1 LRIAEGEFASPPST
15 TRIRKKT
22 MVSAVSSQAATLN
35 PLAYTALDGD
45 DNAKQPASNAAPTDS
60 ARGPATQVSLS
71 QDALDRLMAAFKQG
85 PDAAQQGLDT
95 WSQASED
102 RFQGQKQAMDHRVEL
117 MKINTQLRMLD
128 WREETNNSLASTIKS
143 MRESAI
149 KWQNTAPVPAEK
161 LSDAEISAI
170 LKKVAPRG
178 IDRSKIGG
186 ADTYS
191 FGDDGK
197 IYTFLKDGTAWVN
210 ESGVPTSE
218 EQKQRGTR
226 AFQDTMLYLSTR
238 IEYPSTSRADLIAK
252 RDALTDQ

>member
-1 LRIAEGEFASPPST
+1 
-15 TRIRKKT
+15 
-22 MVSAVSSQAATLN
+22 MVSAVSSQAATLS

-45 DNAKQPASNAAPTDS
+45 DNAKQPASNATSNDS
-60 ARGPATQVSLS
+60 DRGPATQVSLS

-85 PDAAQQGLDT
+85 PDATQQGLDAH
-95 WSQASED
+95 WQATSE
-102 RFQGQKQAMDHRVEL
+102 AMDRRVEL
-117 MKINTQLRMLD
+117 MKINAELRMLD
-128 WREETNNSLASTIKS
+128 WREKTNNSLASTIKS

-149 KWQNTAPVPAEK
+149 KWQNTTPVPAVQ

-178 IDRSKIGG
+178 IDPSKIGG

-210 ESGVPTSE
+210 EGGVPTSE
-218 EQKQRGTR
+218 EQKQRGYQ

-238 IEYPSTSRADLIAK
+238 IEYPSVSRADLIAK
-252 RDALTDQ
+252 RDALVGQ

>member
-1 LRIAEGEFASPPST
+1 
-15 TRIRKKT
+15 
-22 MVSAVSSQAATLN
+22 MVNAVSSQAATLN
-35 PLAYTALDGD
+35 PLAYTAFDGD
-45 DNAKQPASNAAPTDS
+45 DSFKQPASNAAPNDS
-60 ARGPATQVSLS
+60 DRGPATQVSLS
-71 QDALDRLMAAFKQG
+71 QDVLDRLMAAFKQG
-85 PDAAQQGLDT
+85 PDAAQQAMDT
-95 WSQASED
+95 WSQAGED
-102 RFQGQKQAMDHRVEL
+102 RFQAHTQAMDRRVEL
-117 MKINTQLRMLD
+117 MKINAQLRMLD

-149 KWQNTAPVPAEK
+149 KWQNTTPVPAVQ

-210 ESGVPTSE
+210 EGGVPTSE
-218 EQKQRGTR
+218 EQKQRGYQ

-238 IEYPSTSRADLIAK
+238 IEYPSVSRADLIAK
-252 RDALTDQ
+252 RDALVGQ

>member
-1 LRIAEGEFASPPST
+1 
-15 TRIRKKT
+15 
-22 MVSAVSSQAATLN
+22 MVSAVSSQAPTLN
-35 PLAYTALDGD
+35 PLAYTVLDGD
-45 DNAKQPASNAAPTDS
+45 DNSRQPASNATPNDS
-60 ARGPATQVSLS
+60 DRGPATQVSLS
-71 QDALDRLMAAFKQG
+71 QDALNRVKAAFKQG
-85 PDAAQQGLDT
+85 PDAAQQALSAY
-95 WSQASED
+95 SQTAED
-102 RFQGQKQAMDHRVEL
+102 RFQAHINAMHRRAEL
-117 MKINTQLRMLD
+117 AKINHELRMLD

-143 MRESAI
+143 MQESAI
-149 KWQNTAPVPAEK
+149 KWQNTTPVPAVQ

-178 IDRSKIGG
+178 IDPSKIGG

-218 EQKQRGTR
+218 EQKQRGYQ

-238 IEYPSTSRADLIAK
+238 IEYPSVSRADLIAK
-252 RDALTDQ
+252 RDALTDQY

>member
-1 LRIAEGEFASPPST
+1 
-15 TRIRKKT
+15 

-35 PLAYTALDGD
+35 PLAYTAPDTP
-45 DNAKQPASNAAPTDS
+45 DNAKQLASNAALDDS
-60 ARGPATQVSLS
+60 DRGPATQVSLS
-71 QDALDRLMAAFKQG
+71 QDALDRVKAAFKQG
-85 PDAAQQGLDT
+85 PDAAQQAVDV
-95 WSQASED
+95 WSLASED
-102 RFQGQKQAMDHRVEL
+102 RLATVHAEMEARHRQREIDQ
-117 MKINTQLRMLD
+117 INYQLNRLD
-128 WREETNNSLASTIKS
+128 WQEATNNSIASTIKS
-143 MRESAI
+143 MQESAI
-149 KWQNTAPVPAEK
+149 KWQNTTPVPAVQ

-178 IDRSKIGG
+178 IDPSKIGG

-218 EQKQRGTR
+218 EQKQRGYQ

-238 IEYPSTSRADLIAK
+238 IEYPSVSRADLIAK

>member
-1 LRIAEGEFASPPST
+1 LRIAEGELASPPST

-35 PLAYTALDGD
+35 PLAYTTLEGD
-45 DNAKQPASNAAPTDS
+45 DNTKRPASNATPTDS
-60 ARGPATQVSLS
+60 DRGPATQVSLS

-102 RFQGQKQAMDHRVEL
+102 RFQGHMQAMDRQVEL

-149 KWQNTAPVPAEK
+149 KWQNTTPVPAEQ

-210 ESGVPTSE
+210 EGGVPTSE
-218 EQKQRGTR
+218 EQKQRGTQ
-226 AFQDTMLYLSTR
+226 AFQDTTLYLSTR
-238 IEYPSTSRADLIAK
+238 IEYPSASRADLIAK